1 MKKTVK
7 DNYSLPLIDDCLDSL
22 YGKKLFSVL
31 DLCSG
36 YFQLP
41 LHVDSRHKSS
51 FSTRFGSFQW
61 TRLPQ
66 GLCTAPATFSRAM
79 SLVLRGLTWEE
90 VVVYLDDVIVLGT
103 DFTDSLEALRKVF
116 LRFRSF
122 NLKIKPSKCKFFRRQ
137 VEFLGKLVDGNGVS
151 ITPDK

>member
-7 DNYSLPLIDDCLDSL
+7 DNYSLPLIDDCMDSL

-51 FSTRFGSFQW
+51 FITRFGSFHG
-61 TRLPQ
+61 TGLPQ

-90 VVVYLDDVIVLGT
+90 VVVYY
-103 DFTDSLEALRKVF
+103 
-116 LRFRSF
+116 
-122 NLKIKPSKCKFFRRQ
+122 
-137 VEFLGKLVDGNGVS
+137 
-151 ITPDK
+151 